1 MRMNFER
8 RKTGLE
14 RKIKL
19 LSESLVKEKKTR
31 AGMKESELFIFVLDF
46 NLKQYLLRHLAT
58 DYTVPG
64 VLEHSSSWV
73 NHVMYDHGA
82 CFVRVIMSSSCALCC
97 LPSMYKQSN

>member
-31 AGMKESELFIFVLDF
+31 AGMKESELLIFVLDF
-46 NLKQYLLRHLAT
+46 NLKQ
-58 DYTVPG
+58 
-64 VLEHSSSWV
+64 
-73 NHVMYDHGA
+73 
-82 CFVRVIMSSSCALCC
+82 
-97 LPSMYKQSN
+97 K